1 MDIFNIIIIYM
12 LGLIMAALSF
22 VGQAIIIYVV
32 FTVLNNF
39 VKNNNITGTKFTMFA
54 IGMLILGIILKVVA
68 PPGPE

>member
-12 LGLIMAALSF
+12 LGLVMAALSF
-22 VGQAIIIYVV
+22 LGQAIIIYVV

-39 VKNNNITGTKFTMFA
+39 VKSNNITGVKFTMFA
-54 IGMLILGIILKVVA
+54 IGMLILGIVMKVIA

>member
-12 LGLIMAALSF
+12 LGLVMAVLSF
-22 VGQAIIIYVV
+22 LGQAIIIYVV

-39 VKNNNITGTKFTMFA
+39 VRSNNIKGTKFTMFA
-54 IGMLILGIILKVVA
+54 IGMLILGTILKVVA

>member
-12 LGLIMAALSF
+12 LGLVMAALSF
-22 VGQAIIIYVV
+22 LGQAIIIYVV

-39 VKNNNITGTKFTMFA
+39 VKSNNITGVKFTMFA
-54 IGMLILGIILKVVA
+54 IGMLILGILMKVIA

>member
-22 VGQAIIIYVV
+22 LGQAIIIYVV

-39 VKNNNITGTKFTMFA
+39 VKSNNITGKKFTMFA